1 MTTLV
6 AQKPQEHVKLMEN
19 RAKILIGG
27 RIRKRDKMGLA
38 EQAIDKLRRK
48 VKNWD
53 SVSEIRKLRA
63 SR

>member
-6 AQKPQEHVKLMEN
+6 AQKSQEHLKLMEN

-27 RIRKRDKMGLA
+27 QIRKRDKMGLA